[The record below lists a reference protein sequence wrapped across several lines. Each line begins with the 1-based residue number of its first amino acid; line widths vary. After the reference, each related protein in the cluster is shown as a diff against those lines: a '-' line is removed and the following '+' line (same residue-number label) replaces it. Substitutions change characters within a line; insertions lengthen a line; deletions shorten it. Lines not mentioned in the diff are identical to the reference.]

1 MIVLVMLKVPWAKA
15 MVISGARFKKL
26 SNHWIKPVNG
36 TRKII
41 QITVPMTLKATWAA
55 ATRLAAILAPK
66 EAIIAV
72 IVVPMLSPKS
82 TGRAP

>member
-41 QITVPMTLKATWAA
+41 QITVLTQDIGALL
-55 ATRLAAILAPK
+55 R
-66 EAIIAV
+66 EAE
-72 IVVPMLSPKS
+72 
-82 TGRAP
+82 

>member
-1 MIVLVMLKVPWAKA
+1 MRRQWSFLGLD
-15 MVISGARFKKL
+15 FKKL

-41 QITVPMTLKATWAA
+41 QITVPITLKATWAA

-82 TGRAP
+82 TGRAPEGQSELLA